1 MPLPQKLNVQK
12 AFKQKMQGM
21 SYQEIA
27 TAQGVAKQTVFD
39 RISPILKE
47 LANPE
52 LIDQYRKNQSA
63 ILDGIAAKSV
73 SHITDEK
80 LANTNAK
87 DLGILTAVMI
97 DKSRLIQGQ
106 STSNQAILLQAVFDT
121 EDVE

>member
-80 LANTNAK
+80 LANASAK

-121 EDVE
+121 EDVD